1 MKLKLIILTTISVL
15 MLRVCPDFMNPLS
28 SEEDYYSGTSSNGS
42 GTSSNGSGTSSNGS
56 GTSSNGSG
64 TSSNGSGT
72 SSNG

>member
-1 MKLKLIILTTISVL
+1 MKLKLIALTIVSVL
-15 MLRVCPDFMNPLS
+15 MMTACTDFTNPLS

-64 TSSNGSGT
+64 TSSNG
-72 SSNG
+72 

>member
-1 MKLKLIILTTISVL
+1 MKLKLIVAIALSTLLITA
-15 MLRVCPDFMNPLS
+15 CTDFTNPLS
-28 SEEDYYSGTSSNGS
+28 SEEDFYSGTSSNGS